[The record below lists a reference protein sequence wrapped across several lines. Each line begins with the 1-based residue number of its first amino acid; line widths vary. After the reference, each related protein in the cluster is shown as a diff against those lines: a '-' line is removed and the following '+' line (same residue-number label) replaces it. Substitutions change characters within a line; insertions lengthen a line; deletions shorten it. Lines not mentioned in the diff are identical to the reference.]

1 MLAEAAAAGVP
12 LVASSVGGVPEMC
25 LDERNGLL
33 VPPGD
38 PEGLSWAVGRLL
50 RDPAM
55 AARLGAE
62 GRVVA
67 RERYDIATQAGR
79 LCDLYREVM
88 SA

>member
-1 MLAEAAAAGVP
+1 MDADADARSAAVWALGS
-12 LVASSVGGVPEMC
+12 VADRSSGP
-25 LDERNGLL
+25 
-33 VPPGD
+33 
-38 PEGLSWAVGRLL
+38 AVEPLL

-88 SA
+88 RA